1 MPQPRKQNNTQNTDT
16 VMLMLGLYLIV
27 LAFFILLNSISEV
40 NEDSFEKASRS
51 IARGFGF
58 QTVVQERARDIP
70 DEEIR
75 IFDNL
80 SVELRRVLEAYLAM
94 DDYDFD
100 DLRDQ
105 NQMIARFDYDTFFE
119 EDSARIDVTQ
129 AGLFNDL
136 ADVLS
141 QKRPGMGMSLDVSV
155 YAPESRPETL
165 DLAGRRATILT
176 RALIERDANP
186 KQVLA
191 EVREGDDGE
200 IVLFF
205 NIHIANVSQ
214 ASRGIGD
221 R

>member
-40 NEDSFEKASRS
+40 NEDNFEKASRS

-58 QTVVQERARDIP
+58 QTVVQERVRDIP
-70 DEEIR
+70 DDEIR

-80 SVELRRVLEAYLAM
+80 SVELRRVLEAYLAL
-94 DDYDFD
+94 DDFD
-100 DLRDQ
+100 FEDLRGQ

-141 QKRPGMGMSLDVSV
+141 QKRPGMSMSLDVSV
-155 YAPESRPETL
+155 YAADDGPGQL

-176 RALIERDANP
+176 RALLERGANP
-186 KQVLA
+186 QQVLA

>member
-1 MPQPRKQNNTQNTDT
+1 MPQPRKQNDTQSTDT

-40 NEDSFEKASRS
+40 NEDNFEKASRS

-58 QTVVQERARDIP
+58 QTVVQERVRDIP
-70 DEEIR
+70 DDEIR

-80 SVELRRVLEAYLAM
+80 SVELRRVLEAYLAL
-94 DDYDFD
+94 DDFD
-100 DLRDQ
+100 FEDLRGQ
-105 NQMIARFDYDTFFE
+105 NQMIARFDYDTFFK
-119 EDSARIDVTQ
+119 EDSARIDITQ

-141 QKRPGMGMSLDVSV
+141 QKRPGMSMSLDVSV
-155 YAPESRPETL
+155 YATDDGPGQL

-176 RALIERDANP
+176 RALLERGANP
-186 KQVLA
+186 QQVLA